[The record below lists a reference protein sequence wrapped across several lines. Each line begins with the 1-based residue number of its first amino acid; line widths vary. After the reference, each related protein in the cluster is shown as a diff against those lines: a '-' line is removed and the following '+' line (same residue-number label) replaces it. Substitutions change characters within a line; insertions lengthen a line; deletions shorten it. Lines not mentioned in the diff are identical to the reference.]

1 MPDRRSDSTD
11 PRSEILT
18 GSLRKTLFFLAL
30 PILAEQFLS
39 FCVGFVDTWL
49 SGRISAEA
57 TSAIGTAAYVGWL
70 ASLLFGLV
78 GAGTTALVS
87 RYWGSGDHA
96 NANRIANRSMM
107 LAAILGMLT
116 CILFFSAAP
125 LLARFLE
132 MRGEQYRIAVHYLR
146 IDAFG
151 HFFSGIS
158 FVGAAALRGTGDTRS
173 PMLIF
178 GLVSLMNLVLSPL
191 LVFGLGPIPT
201 FGVDGIVFGTI
212 LARISGGLLMFVAL
226 SRGLSGLKLS
236 RKEFTLRGDLTRR
249 ILRIGTPAMIDGVLI
264 WSAQI
269 FFLKIINGIDR
280 SQPGAF
286 AAHMIGIEMEAIT
299 YLPAFAWGLAAATM
313 IGQSLGAED
322 DRRAVR
328 AGHEAVLQCSLLGL
342 FITLM
347 FFFGAEVIYNMM
359 HTVPAVHAA
368 GIPAFRM
375 NSLFQIPLMISIVYV
390 FALRGAGDTRSP
402 LLINVFGAVC
412 VRLPVAY
419 YCGVVL
425 ELGLLGAWIGMCS
438 DVTIRAFLVWLRFRH
453 CGWVQTKV

>member
-1 MPDRRSDSTD
+1 MPDRRSTSTD
-11 PRSEILT
+11 RRGEILT
-18 GSLRKTLFFLAL
+18 GNLRKALFFLAL

-87 RYWGSGDHA
+87 RHWGSGDHVE
-96 NANRIANRSMM
+96 ANRIANRSMM

-125 LLARFLE
+125 LLARFLD
-132 MRGEQYRIAVHYLR
+132 MRGEQFRIAVHYLR

-151 HFFSGIS
+151 HFFGGIS
-158 FVGAAALRGTGDTRS
+158 FVGAAALRGSGDTRS

-191 LVFGLGPIPT
+191 LVFGAGPIPA

-212 LARISGGLLMFVAL
+212 LARISGGTLMFVAL

-236 RKEFTLRGDLTRR
+236 RKEFTFRGDLVKR
-249 ILRIGTPAMIDGVLI
+249 ILRIGAPAVIDGVLI
-264 WSAQI
+264 WTAQI
-269 FFLKIINGIDR
+269 LFLKIINGINKT
-280 SQPGAF
+280 QPGAF

-299 YLPAFAWGLAAATM
+299 YLPAVAWGLAAATM

-342 FITLM
+342 IITLL

-412 VRLPVAY
+412 VRVPLAY

-438 DVTIRAFLVWLRFRH
+438 DVTVRAVLVWLRFIR
-453 CGWVQTKV
+453 CGWVKTKV

>member
-11 PRSEILT
+11 SRSEILT
-18 GSLRKTLFFLAL
+18 GNLRKTLFFLAL
-30 PILAEQFLS
+30 PILAEQFLN

-49 SGRISAEA
+49 SGRISADA

-78 GAGTTALVS
+78 GTGTTALVS

-96 NANRIANRSMM
+96 EANRIANRSIM

-125 LLARFLE
+125 LLARFLD
-132 MRGEQYRIAVHYLR
+132 MRGEQYRIAVQYLR

-151 HFFSGIS
+151 HFFSAIS

-173 PMLIF
+173 PMMIF
-178 GLVSLMNLVLSPL
+178 GVVSLMNLVLSPL
-191 LVFGLGPIPT
+191 LVFGLGPIPA

-212 LARISGGLLMFVAL
+212 LARVSGGVLMFVTL

-236 RKEFTLRGDLTRR
+236 RKEFTLRGDVARR
-249 ILRIGTPAMIDGVLI
+249 ILRIGTPAVIDGILI
-264 WSAQI
+264 WTAQI
-269 FFLKIINGIDR
+269 FFLKIINSIDKT
-280 SQPGAF
+280 QPGAF

-299 YLPAFAWGLAAATM
+299 YLPAVAWGLAAATM
-313 IGQSLGAED
+313 IGQSLGADD

-328 AGHEAVLQCSLLGL
+328 AGHEAVLQCSLLGF
-342 FITLM
+342 FITLI
-347 FFFGAEVIYNMM
+347 FFFGAEVIYDMM
-359 HTVPAVHAA
+359 HTDSTVHAA

-419 YCGVVL
+419 FCGIVL

-438 DVTIRAFLVWLRFRH
+438 DVTIRALLVWLRFIRS
-453 CGWVQTKV
+453 GWVKTKV